1 MMRGFY
7 SRLVLRAGG
16 ARAGGAKV
24 WQSLQALICSL
35 HRMLVWSVVLAGAIA
50 LLSPTPAQ
58 ALDYNRENLVDADF
72 SGRDLTDSSFTKANL
87 RNANLSHTQLQGV
100 SFFAANLEDANLEAA
115 NLTNATL
122 DSARLV
128 EANLTNAILEGA
140 FAFNARFE
148 GAKIDGADFTDV
160 LLREDMQDKLCAVAR
175 GTNPVTG
182 RNTRDTLNCF

>member
-1 MMRGFY
+1 MRGFY
-7 SRLVLRAGG
+7 SRLALRVRGAGIG
-16 ARAGGAKV
+16 
-24 WQSLQALICSL
+24 QILQALTQASR
-35 HRMLVWSVVLAGAIA
+35 RMLLWSLVLVGAIA
-50 LLSPTPAQ
+50 LLSPSPAQ

-160 LLREDMQDKLCAVAR
+160 LLREDMQEKLCAVAQ